1 MEKTEG
7 KILIVDDNS
16 LNAELLAETLAP
28 LNYEMVVYSNPV
40 KALEDL
46 KNTKIDL
53 VLTDVVMPAM
63 DGFFFAE
70 QFLKQHLLCLI
81 KILEFI

>member
-40 KALEDL
+40 
-46 KNTKIDL
+46 
-53 VLTDVVMPAM
+53 
-63 DGFFFAE
+63 
-70 QFLKQHLLCLI
+70 
-81 KILEFI
+81 